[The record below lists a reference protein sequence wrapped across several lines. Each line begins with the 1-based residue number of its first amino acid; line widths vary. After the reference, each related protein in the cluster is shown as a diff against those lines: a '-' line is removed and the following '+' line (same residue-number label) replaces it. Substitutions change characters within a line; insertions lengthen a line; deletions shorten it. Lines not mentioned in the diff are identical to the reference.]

1 MRAFLG
7 CMPAMFLF
15 GVLGLPPAAAADP
28 AGAGGSPG
36 APRRFTPLVPLPAPK
51 VLASSEPYPGM
62 PAGNLLDG
70 KENTEY
76 SSKGKGLETF
86 LDLDF
91 GRPTRIAAYRHVDRA
106 DPATVAAAELLFSD
120 SSDFAKPVAR
130 VKVPHANVRSGRTL
144 FILPAAATARYVRW
158 QVTGLGPRGYG
169 TVGGAE
175 IGFFTSADPEPAPTR
190 DTIELACLPAVEL
203 RDGKPMRAVR
213 VKIDHPYAEPAD
225 AVLEISGVA
234 PRPMRLDPRGRTLE
248 LALPALDRET
258 TLAATIR
265 VAAQAVVRQQVAL
278 KPVRHWTIYL
288 LPHSHVDIGYTNVQT
303 EVEKLHWKFLDEAL
317 ELCRKTADYPPEARF
332 KWNSEVLWQVD
343 SYLKRLTPEKREQ
356 FIAAV
361 RAGQIEL
368 DALYGN
374 ELTGLC
380 RPEELF
386 RLTGCARRL
395 AKQYGVS
402 IDTAM
407 ISDVPGYTWGI
418 VPALAQSG
426 IKYFSIGTNHVHR
439 IGNTLERWGD
449 KPFYWVSPS
458 GREKVL
464 CWVAGK
470 GYSGFHP
477 GLWDRITKV
486 KPEALLEYLEK
497 LETSGFP
504 YDLAQLR
511 YSIGGD
517 NGPPDPDLPD
527 FVKKWNAQYVWPKL
541 RIATGHE
548 LMEELERRFGAAI
561 PEVRGDFTP
570 YWEDGAGSSSLET
583 ALARTAAERLVQAET
598 LFALLRP
605 EKYPAEDFYQA
616 WRNVLLYNEHTWGAH
631 SSISQ
636 PDSDFTKA
644 QWKIKRAFAVDGDR
658 QSRGLLAA
666 AVAGRSSQG
675 SPVAAVDVFNTN
687 SWPRTDLVILPVGL
701 KTAGSAVKDAEGR
714 AVPSQRLS
722 TGELAFVASDVPPLG
737 ARRFRLAA
745 GEPASTGSATAEGRT
760 LKNAQLRIVLDEQTG
775 GIAGLAADGIAGDL
789 AAGGDKAGGLNEYF
803 YVAGRDPK
811 SPQRSSG
818 PKFRVK
824 DRGPLVASLVVE
836 SAAPGCRGLI
846 RELRVVDGLRRVDVV
861 NVIDKARVRT
871 PESVHFGCS
880 PNVPGGVMRMDIP
893 WAVIRPEQDQLPGA
907 CKNYF
912 SVGRWI
918 DVSNERFGLA
928 CATLDAPLAEVGAI
942 TVDVPSPFD
951 PKVWIKT
958 LVPAQTFY
966 WYVMNNYWETNY
978 KSDQE
983 GPTTFRYAL
992 APHGPFDP
1000 LAAARFGIERSQP
1013 LVVVPVAADAPPVPS
1028 LVRVEPAGVMVTSL
1042 KPAEDGKGLVLR
1054 LHNAGTQ
1061 PAQARLAWSE
1071 PAPKRVTLS
1080 SPREEE
1086 GAPVTGPIEI
1096 VPSGIVTLRVAR

>member
-1 MRAFLG
+1 MEFFSSGEPEA
-7 CMPAMFLF
+7 
-15 GVLGLPPAAAADP
+15 LP
-28 AGAGGSPG
+28 
-36 APRRFTPLVPLPAPK
+36 TK
-51 VLASSEPYPGM
+51 
-62 PAGNLLDG
+62 
-70 KENTEY
+70 
-76 SSKGKGLETF
+76 
-86 LDLDF
+86 
-91 GRPTRIAAYRHVDRA
+91 
-106 DPATVAAAELLFSD
+106 
-120 SSDFAKPVAR
+120 
-130 VKVPHANVRSGRTL
+130 
-144 FILPAAATARYVRW
+144 
-158 QVTGLGPRGYG
+158 
-169 TVGGAE
+169 
-175 IGFFTSADPEPAPTR
+175 
-190 DTIELACLPAVEL
+190 DTIELTAAPPGETRSDRGDLL
-203 RDGKPMRAVR
+203 RSIRLTIRHA
-213 VKIDHPYAEPAD
+213 YAEPANAFLRLRGQSTD
-225 AVLEISGVA
+225 VPWESRSSPRLRFGAQTYPVVLPSSDRDVEVA
-234 PRPMRLDPRGRTLE
+234 AT
-248 LALPALDRET
+248 LALAEVRGGEVVGGKT
-258 TLAATIR
+258 
-265 VAAQAVVRQQVAL
+265 AVTKTFTVR
-278 KPVRHWTIYL
+278 PVRHWTIYL

-317 ELCRKTADYPPEARF
+317 GLCRKTADYPPEARF
-332 KWNSEVLWQVD
+332 KWNSEVLWPVD
-343 SYLKRLTPEKREQ
+343 SYLKQATPQRREE

-361 RAGQIEL
+361 KAGQIEL

-386 RLTGCARRL
+386 RLTSCARRL
-395 AKQYGVS
+395 AKQCGVTV
-402 IDTAM
+402 DTAM

-426 IKYFSIGTNHVHR
+426 VKYFSIGTNHVHR
-439 IGNTLERWGD
+439 IGNTLEQWGD

-458 GREKVL
+458 GRERVL

-477 GLWDRITKV
+477 GLWDRITHV
-486 KPEALLEYLEK
+486 KPEALLAYLEK

-527 FVKKWNAQYVWPKL
+527 FVKKWNAQYVWPRL

-548 LMEELERRFGAAI
+548 LMGELERRFGAAI

-570 YWEDGAGSSSLET
+570 YWEDGAGSSSRET

-605 EKYPAEDFYQA
+605 AQYPADDFYQA

-644 QWKIKRAFAVDGDR
+644 QWKIKQAFALDGDR

-666 AVAGRSSQG
+666 ATAGRSSQG
-675 SPVAAVDVFNTN
+675 SPVAAVDVFNTS
-687 SWPRTDLVILPVGL
+687 SWPRTDLVILPAGV
-701 KTAGSAVKDAEGR
+701 KAAGSAVKDAEGR
-714 AVPSQRLS
+714 TVPSQRLS
-722 TGELAFVASDVPPLG
+722 TGELAVVASDVPPLG
-737 ARRFRLAA
+737 ARRFHLAA
-745 GEPASTGSATAEGRT
+745 GEPVASGSAEAEGRT
-760 LKNAQLRIVLDEQTG
+760 LKNAQLWVFLDEKTG
-775 GIAGLAADGIAGDL
+775 GIANLIAEGVPEDL
-789 AAGGDKAGGLNEYF
+789 AAGGGKAGGLNEYF

-811 SPQRSSG
+811 SPQRSAG
-818 PKFRVK
+818 AKIVVK

-836 SAAPGCRGLI
+836 SAAPGCRKLV
-846 RELRVVDGLRRVDVV
+846 RELRVVDGLRRVDIV
-861 NVIDKARVRT
+861 NVVDKAQVRT
-871 PESVHFGCS
+871 PESVHFGFS

-918 DVSNERFGLA
+918 DVSNDRFGLA
-928 CATLDAPLAEVGAI
+928 CATVDGPLAEVGAI

-958 LVPAQTFY
+958 LAPTQTFY

-1000 LAAARFGIERSQP
+1000 VAAARLGIERSQP
-1013 LVVVPVAADAPPVPS
+1013 LVVVPAAPDAPPVPS
-1028 LVRVEPAGVMVTSL
+1028 LVKVEPAGVIVTSL
-1042 KPAEDGKGLVLR
+1042 KPAEDGKGLILR

-1061 PAQARLAWSE
+1061 SAQARLAWSE
-1071 PAPKRVTLS
+1071 PAPKRVVLS

-1086 GAPVTGPIEI
+1086 GAAVTGPIEI